1 MPKSLLRWVLYWYH
15 LYLKHPGGSRL
26 TKNNPGVFYLKGLVT
41 QEELYAN
48 PCKICHQFKRR
59 NTQYG
64 HLPPNNIAELK
75 PWDMVHVDLIGSYIN
90 IIRQPNT
97 VENTTRN
104 NVSRTCMT
112 IIDSAAGWFEVVKL
126 TTFDL
131 DEVTGGNN

>member
-1 MPKSLLRWVLYWYH
+1 
-15 LYLKHPGGSRL
+15 
-26 TKNNPGVFYLKGLVT
+26 
-41 QEELYAN
+41 
-48 PCKICHQFKRR
+48 
-59 NTQYG
+59 
-64 HLPPNNIAELK
+64 
-75 PWDMVHVDLIGSYIN
+75 MVHVDLIGSYIN